1 MVIAF
6 LPRSKHLL
14 ISWLQTS
21 SAVILEPKKIV
32 CYCFHH
38 FPTYLPQSDGTASHV
53 LCFLNVKP
61 VFSLF
66 KPALSSS
73 SWLFSS
79 FLLSAIMVVSSAYL
93 ILFIFLLAI
102 LIPVSALSSLAFH
115 MMYSSYKLKKQGD
128 NIQPWCTSFPIWNQS
143 IVSCPV
149 LTIASWLEYR
159 FLRRQVTW
167 SGIPN
172 SLRIFQ
178 FVVIHTVKGFSA
190 VNEAE
195 VDVFLE
201 FTCFI
206 YDPIDVGNLITCSSA
221 FSKSNLYI

>member
-1 MVIAF
+1 
-6 LPRSKHLL
+6 
-14 ISWLQTS
+14 
-21 SAVILEPKKIV
+21 
-32 CYCFHH
+32 
-38 FPTYLPQSDGTASHV
+38 
-53 LCFLNVKP
+53 
-61 VFSLF
+61 
-66 KPALSSS
+66 
-73 SWLFSS
+73 
-79 FLLSAIMVVSSAYL
+79 
-93 ILFIFLLAI
+93 
-102 LIPVSALSSLAFH
+102 

-159 FLRRQVTW
+159 FLRGQVTW

-221 FSKSNLYI
+221 FSKSSLKFSVHVLLKPSLENFQYDFASMWDECCCVIFWTFFGLGFLWD